1 MRFVLKILESPV
13 VFAVCIAV
21 ILLTS
26 IANVFVFTP
35 QASWTF
41 DGLWASRSNV
51 AQIIEVIYLL
61 AAPRYVLSI
70 TPGLVERLRG
80 VVAAPDEVFD
90 DLKRKI
96 SGKFPIYGMTALTI
110 FIAAQALARFAAI
123 LGDAAANDM
132 RSLGFSIGWMF
143 LPTEIIVLTI
153 ATWRM
158 FWLSRMAVQPL
169 NINLLNPRPTFP
181 FGTLSFAYASLL
193 SLRILVR
200 FVLFGSAFGMMANA
214 FIVFGVM
221 SLLMLI
227 VPILGTHSQ
236 MEKEKDRA
244 LAEID
249 IELMEVT
256 KPIFAPGAQ
265 PVSGLTQ
272 ISGPMESLI
281 ALRKRVS
288 SLWTWPV
295 SSSISAIRAIV
306 LSSLPVWLPFIKNY
320 LWPILQSLMKE

>member
-1 MRFVLKILESPV
+1 MGLVLKFLESPV
-13 VFAVCIAV
+13 LFAACIAV
-21 ILLTS
+21 IFLTS
-26 IANVFVFTP
+26 IANLLVFTP
-35 QASWTF
+35 QSSWTF
-41 DGLWASRSNV
+41 DGLWANRGNV
-51 AQIIEVIYLL
+51 LQTIEAIYLL

-80 VVAAPDEVFD
+80 VVAAPDAAFN

-96 SGKFPIYGMTALTI
+96 SGKFPIYVISLLTL
-110 FIAAQALARFAAI
+110 FIAAQGLVTFISILSNAASN
-123 LGDAAANDM
+123 GM
-132 RSLGFSIGWMF
+132 SSLGFSTFWMF
-143 LPTEIIVLTI
+143 LPTEIIVLVI

-181 FGTLSFAYASLL
+181 FGILSFAYASLL
-193 SLRILVR
+193 SVRMLVR
-200 FVLFGSAFGMMANA
+200 FVLFGSASGMMANA
-214 FIVFGVM
+214 FMVFGVM

-227 VPILGTHSQ
+227 VPILGAHNQ

-249 IELMEVT
+249 NELMEVT
-256 KPIFAPGAQ
+256 KPILAPGIESRTELSKIAA
-265 PVSGLTQ
+265 
-272 ISGPMESLI
+272 PMESLI
-281 ALRKRVS
+281 SLRKRIA

-295 SSSISAIRAIV
+295 SSSLSAIRAIL

-320 LWPILQSLMKE
+320 IWPILQALMSG